1 MVKALLNGKEIAY
14 INNEWIYTD
23 VELVMN
29 GNNKVLLT
37 DLVYAQMVTISE
49 LSSRIQILED
59 RLK

>member
-29 GNNKVLLT
+29 GNNKIFLT